1 MKRFKSFLARLIT
14 VTPFKVTLTFV
25 SVFFMLSFIND
36 VSTKGVPFVSMLDN
50 KALDIKFQLR
60 GPQKPSSKTI
70 ILAIDDKSFAS
81 LGQGPFDRAKVF
93 APMIDRLCA
102 YGVKAAAMD
111 VFWPEVERAM
121 SSSMRE
127 KLRHLVREAKA
138 ESLFTNLIEG
148 SAGDTAVRKAIE
160 GCGGRL
166 IMAYT
171 LEPVPPEFTSEAEAK
186 DYFSRVE
193 KLIGANRIQFVNK
206 SPAAILPKTPEE
218 TASDLFPNT
227 DFQEYFFGATTNNAI
242 MTPDGAAQAYMN
254 NAAEG
259 DDGNFRHYVPVMA
272 LAGQFMPS
280 MAVKLAM
287 RHFADPASKQEAQAY
302 VHLPDVNAGKNFS
315 VRLKA
320 QDDFVSI
327 PVDKAGKFIVNYY
340 GPNHMFPHVSLA
352 DFLNNDETI
361 TYTPSQVLHV
371 LNGGNPMEE
380 PKPVTFLK
388 KELFKDALVLVGST
402 AVGAHDIRPRP
413 YAKDAY
419 GVENHATALD
429 NIVSQSFLE
438 RPNAETLLGLLAVL
452 YILGL
457 AYGWAVGRLGAK
469 LGFGFAM
476 VTIGG
481 LLYFDQYFL
490 FNKRGIVFSAH
501 LQAMQFGLQYL
512 AITVIKYIREE
523 NDKKFIRGAFDKF
536 VSPAVIEQMLNDPT
550 KLRIGGEK
558 KELTI
563 LFSDVAGFTEL
574 SERIEAKV
582 LTSFLNEYL
591 GAMTDIVQANN
602 GTLDKYIG
610 DAVMAF
616 WGAPIDNPK
625 HAEMAT
631 KTAVEMQLKIVE
643 LNKMFKE
650 KYGFEIEAR
659 VGVHTGEV
667 SVGNF
672 GSSKVFEY
680 TVIGDSVNLASRLE
694 GVNKYYGTSIMLS
707 DATLQQLPQGMF
719 VSREV
724 DLIKV
729 KGKHKPVKIHEVLP
743 RAEGQKHPFEE
754 FVKTFKEGLNQY
766 YARRW
771 DEAITRF
778 EEVLKRSKKDKTSEE
793 FIERCRY
800 YKDNP
805 PAEDW
810 DGSWEMKSK

>member
-1 MKRFKSFLARLIT
+1 MKRLRTFFTRLIT
-14 VTPFKVTLTFV
+14 VTPFKVTFTIV

-36 VSTKGVPFVSMLDN
+36 VSTRGLPFVSMLDN
-50 KALDIKFQLR
+50 KALDVKFQIR
-60 GPQKPSSKTI
+60 GPQKPMSKTI
-70 ILAIDDKSFAS
+70 IVSIDEKSFQT
-81 LGQGPFDRAKVF
+81 LGQWPFDRAKVF
-93 APMIDRLCA
+93 APMIERLCS

-111 VFWPEVERAM
+111 IFWPETERAM
-121 SSSMRE
+121 SSAMRE
-127 KLRHLVREAKA
+127 KLKQVAREAKA

-148 SAGDTAVRKAIE
+148 SAGDAAVRKAVE
-160 GCGGRL
+160 GCAGRAIL
-166 IMAYT
+166 AYNM
-171 LEPVPPEFTSEAEAK
+171 EPMPPQFASEADGK
-186 DYFSRVE
+186 DYFARIE
-193 KLIGANRIQFVNK
+193 KLLTANRIQFVTK
-206 SPAAILPKTPEE
+206 TQHAILPKTPDE
-218 TASDLFPNT
+218 TASDDFPNT
-227 DFQEYFFGATTNNAI
+227 DFQDFNFAATSNNNL
-242 MTPDGAAQAYMN
+242 MTPDGAPQAYMN

-280 MAVKLAM
+280 LALKLAM
-287 RHFADPASKQEAQAY
+287 RHFADPATKHEAPVY
-302 VHLPDVNAGKNFS
+302 VYVPDVNAGKNFS
-315 VRLKA
+315 LRLKA
-320 QDDFVSI
+320 QDDFVTI
-327 PVDKAGKFIVNYY
+327 PVDKSGKFIVNYY
-340 GPNHMFPHVSLA
+340 GPNFMFPHVSLA
-352 DFLNNDETI
+352 DLLNDEETI
-361 TYTPSQVLHV
+361 TYTPSPVIHA
-371 LNGGNPMEE
+371 LNGGIPGEE

-388 KELFKDALVLVGST
+388 RGLFKDALVLVGST

-413 YAKDAY
+413 FAKDAF

-429 NIVSQSFLE
+429 NIATENFLE

-452 YILGL
+452 YVLGL
-457 AYGWAVGRLGAK
+457 AYGWAIGRLSAK
-469 LGFGFAM
+469 TGFAFAL

-481 LLYFDQYFL
+481 LLYFDQFYL
-490 FNKRGIVFSAH
+490 FSKKRIVFSAH
-501 LQAMQFGLQYL
+501 LQAIQFGLQYL

-523 NDKKFIRGAFDKF
+523 ADKKFIRGAFDKF

-558 KELTI
+558 KELSI

-574 SERIEAKV
+574 SERIEAKA

-625 HAEMAT
+625 HAEMAV

-643 LNKMFKE
+643 LNKMFQE

-659 VGVHTGEV
+659 VGVNSGEV

-680 TVIGDSVNLASRLE
+680 TVIGDNVNLASRLE
-694 GVNKYYGTSIMLS
+694 GVNKHYGTSIMIADS
-707 DATLQQLPQGMF
+707 TLQRLPQGTF
-719 VSREV
+719 VTREV

-729 KGKHKPVKIHEVLP
+729 KGKHKTVKIHEVLP
-743 RAEGQKHPFEE
+743 RAAGQKHPLEDFI
-754 FVKTFKEGLNQY
+754 KIFKEGLNQY
-766 YARRW
+766 YARHW
-771 DEAITRF
+771 DEAIIRF
-778 EEVLKRSKKDKTSEE
+778 EDVLKRAKKDKTSEE

-805 PAEDW
+805 PEADW